1 MRENLQY
8 LKKLIKIED
17 ILNYFG
23 FEIPQTQ
30 KTEFFIYSPFRQEK
44 TPSFK
49 INTAKNTWYDF
60 GEAVGGSNID
70 LLIKLK
76 GWNAKEAVS
85 FLRSFN
91 SLSFPP
97 QYNLKSSVTSP
108 VTHENNNPAI
118 TILKEKKIENKALIS
133 YLEQR
138 KIPLEVAKKYL
149 TEIYFKNGEKRY
161 FALAW
166 HNENGGVNW
175 RNKYMKGCIGSNS
188 YTFFSKNSKNV
199 TVFEGMFDFLSAIVY
214 FCKEPE
220 SSDVVVLNSLANV
233 KKIDFSKYD
242 TINLFLDN
250 DEAGYK
256 TKNDFFNKMD
266 KKIKD
271 YSGVYAGAGYKDFN
285 EFFINI

>member
-1 MRENLQY
+1 MNELQY
-8 LKKLIKIED
+8 LKKLVKIED

-23 FEIPQTQ
+23 FIIPQTQ
-30 KTEFFIYSPFRQEK
+30 KNEFFIYSPFREEK

-60 GEAVGGSNID
+60 GESVGGSNID

-76 GWNAKEAVS
+76 GWNTKEAVL
-85 FLRSFN
+85 FLKSFN

-97 QYNLKSSVTSP
+97 QDKISQNSSLKSL
-108 VTHENNNPAI
+108 VTHENDKPAI
-118 TILKEKKIENKALIS
+118 TILKKKKIENKALIS

-149 TEIYFKNGEKRY
+149 IEIYFKNGEKRY

-199 TVFEGMFDFLSAIVY
+199 TIFEGMFDFLSANVY
-214 FCKEPE
+214 FGKEPE

-233 KKIDFSKYD
+233 KKIDFSKYE

-256 TKNDFFNKMD
+256 TKNDFFSKMD

-271 YSGVYAGAGYKDFN
+271 YSKIYAGYKDFN
-285 EFFINI
+285 EFLVNI